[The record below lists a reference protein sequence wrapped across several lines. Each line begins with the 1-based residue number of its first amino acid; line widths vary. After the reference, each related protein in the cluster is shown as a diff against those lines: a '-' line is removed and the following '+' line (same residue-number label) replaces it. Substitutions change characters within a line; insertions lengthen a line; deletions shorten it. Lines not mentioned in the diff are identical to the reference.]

1 MDSSSELHDQTR
13 CAEDGYKDG
22 RAATQHIPMS
32 RVGFVKLGRC
42 IHSHSGGGELVGNR
56 VVSAIC
62 SHFLSLHYSNFLY
75 RTHVATGDHI
85 KSCRRLPTTKPDG
98 HQPPLTADLF
108 RKLQHFAARTIS
120 FTEAEKALRQRKVD
134 RGVRFVSYNPRDIL
148 HATETITERNPE
160 AETTLPA
167 LCMRFSHLLRDFTGV
182 DQFAAE
188 VLQLHYLG
196 FDANTGEVKLVAK
209 GVMRRAERLP
219 GILSQTR
226 QDDIAFNDGGS
237 FALVL
242 RTGLGTSCVDSLVAQ
257 LQTIGRVT
265 NIADVLKTKG
275 LVCNE
280 ISLSRIVFTY
290 AENLTVEILF
300 NAKDSSKIT
309 IKLANDNPHR
319 RILVPL
325 QDILNNRYAGFK
337 DFVAA
342 LTFSLPLLRAFDA
355 IEATNALSTSLT
367 TRPSIHIRNAD
378 SFRLSYHSPQC
389 VFEIRT
395 KCTRDDQEWQIVD
408 PHAQERAKNATPFS
422 EGLKA
427 LFRQVGKGWTG
438 MHSSIVADNDGV
450 AAAVVALDAVVKSFA
465 PGKDGPVAA
474 APKKDTEVITL
485 D

>member
-1 MDSSSELHDQTR
+1 
-13 CAEDGYKDG
+13 
-22 RAATQHIPMS
+22 
-32 RVGFVKLGRC
+32 
-42 IHSHSGGGELVGNR
+42 
-56 VVSAIC
+56 VS
-62 SHFLSLHYSNFLY
+62 F
-75 RTHVATGDHI
+75 
-85 KSCRRLPTTKPDG
+85 
-98 HQPPLTADLF
+98 
-108 RKLQHFAARTIS
+108 
-120 FTEAEKALRQRKVD
+120 
-134 RGVRFVSYNPRDIL
+134 NPRDIL
-148 HATETITERNPE
+148 HATEMIAEQNPE
-160 AETTLPA
+160 IETTIPA
-167 LCMRFSHLLRDFTGV
+167 LCIRFSHLLRDITGA

-196 FDANTGEVKLVAK
+196 FNTNTGEVKLVAK
-209 GVMRRAERLP
+209 GVMRRAERLAE
-219 GILSQTR
+219 ILSQTR
-226 QDDIAFNDGGS
+226 DDDVAFNDSGS

-242 RTGLGTSCVDSLVAQ
+242 RTGLGTSCIDRLVAQ

-265 NIADVLKTKG
+265 HFADVLKTKG

-309 IKLANDNPHR
+309 IKLGDDNPHR

-342 LTFSLPLLRAFDA
+342 LNFSLPLLRAFDA
-355 IEATNALSTSLT
+355 IEEANARSTDLT
-367 TRPSIHIRNAD
+367 TRPSVHIRSAD

-395 KCTRDDQEWQIVD
+395 KCTRDDQEWQILD
-408 PHAQERAKNATPFS
+408 NHAQERAKTATPFA

-438 MHSSIVADNDGV
+438 MHSSIIANNDGV
-450 AAAVVALDAVVKSFA
+450 AAAVLALDAVVKSFA
-465 PGKDGPVAA
+465 PGKDGPAT
-474 APKKDTEVITL
+474 APKIDREVITL